1 MPDTASLNQ
10 SPPWSDIDEFSTNT
24 PLVEAVARHDAGWA
38 ADKLR
43 EVGALVGSAP
53 FQGWAETANA
63 SPPVLRTHDRDG
75 NRVDEVV
82 YHPAYHEVL
91 GRALAAGAHSW
102 AWREPGPG
110 AHVAR
115 AACFMLFAQVEPGH
129 ACPVSMTHSAV
140 AALRVQPEA
149 AERWEVPAT
158 ALSYDPRL
166 APVGDKRTALFGMA
180 MTERQGG
187 SDVRANTTEARP
199 VDGEGP
205 GGEYR
210 IDGHKWFC
218 SAPMS
223 DAFLMLAQT
232 PAGPSCFLVPRVLPD
247 GERNPFV
254 IDRLKDKLGNRAN
267 ASAEIRL
274 EDTRGFMVGEPGR
287 GVPTIIEMVNHTRLD
302 CVLGTAAG
310 MRQCVTE
317 AGWYAAHR
325 RAFGALLVD
334 QPLMTNVLADL
345 CLESEAA
352 TALGLR
358 LARAYDVDAGEE
370 EVAFRRLAT
379 AVGKYWVCKR
389 GPQHAGEAVECLGGN
404 GYCETFPLARRYR
417 EQPVMSIWE
426 GSGNVMCLDVL
437 RAARRQPETI
447 EAFLAE
453 VDLGAGADRLL
464 DEHVNALRRELGT
477 GGFDPGSA
485 RRLVEAMALAL
496 QASLLVRFAPTV
508 VADAF
513 TASRLG
519 AERGAQFGT
528 LPAWASHRVIVD
540 RHLPI
545 AA

>member
-1 MPDTASLNQ
+1 VTDTAALNQ
-10 SPPWSDIDEFSTNT
+10 SPPWRDVDEFSTNVA
-24 PLVEAVARHDAGWA
+24 LVEGVERHDAGWA
-38 ADKLR
+38 GDRLR
-43 EVGALVGSAP
+43 AAGALVGSAP
-53 FQGWAETANA
+53 FQDWAEAANA
-63 SPPVLRTHDRDG
+63 NPPVLRTHDRDG
-75 NRVDEVV
+75 NRIDEVR
-82 YHPAYHEVL
+82 YHPAYHEIL
-91 GRALAAGAHSW
+91 GRALSAGAHSW
-102 AWREPGPG
+102 AWREPRPG

-129 ACPVSMTHSAV
+129 ACPVSMTHSV
-140 AALRVQPEA
+140 VPALRVQPEA

-158 ALSYDPRL
+158 ALDYDPRL
-166 APVGDKRTALFGMA
+166 APVGEKRTAIFGMA

-187 SDVRANTTEARP
+187 SDVRANTTRARP
-199 VDGEGP
+199 VDGGGP
-205 GGEYR
+205 AGEYR
-210 IDGHKWFC
+210 LDGHKWFC

-223 DAFLMLAQT
+223 DAFLVLAQDDG
-232 PAGPSCFLVPRVLPD
+232 GPSCFLVPRVLPD
-247 GERNPFV
+247 GDRNPFV

-274 EDTRGFMVGEPGR
+274 EDTRGWMVGQPGR

-310 MRQCVTE
+310 MRQCVAE
-317 AGWYAAHR
+317 AGWYVSHR

-334 QPLMTNVLADL
+334 QPIMTNVLADL

-358 LARAYDVDAGEE
+358 LARAYDEDTGERE
-370 EVAFRRLAT
+370 HAFRRLAT

-389 GPQHAGEAVECLGGN
+389 GPQHAAEAVECLGGN

-437 RAARRQPETI
+437 RAARRQAGTLD
-447 EAFLAE
+447 AFLTE
-453 VDLGAGADRLL
+453 VELARGADRILDGRLADLRRDLGAGD
-464 DEHVNALRRELGT
+464 V
-477 GGFDPGSA
+477 DPVAA

-496 QASLLVRFAPTV
+496 QASLLVRFAPPV

-519 AERGAQFGT
+519 PERGAQFGT
-528 LPAWASHRVIVD
+528 LPSWAGRRAIVE

-545 AA
+545 DA